1 MSLVRLIIK
10 CCPRNIYEVSNHQ
23 RSGKRLHNNLKITW
37 NMPHIIGSIDRNM
50 FELNIQKTLETYT
63 TTTRDF
69 LALFQLC
76 ATLITALRCSTLV
89 NMTVITIAASLF
101 TATWEDIFKITRI
114 SRNQSVEGCD
124 FDPLR
129 YFLVGD
135 KTFPLKT

>member
-37 NMPHIIGSIDRNM
+37 NMPHIIGSIDRKHVRIKHLKNTGNLYHNYKGL
-50 FELNIQKTLETYT
+50 FSLV
-63 TTTRDF
+63 
-69 LALFQLC
+69 LAICDANYCF
-76 ATLITALRCSTLV
+76 TLV

-114 SRNQSVEGCD
+114 SRNQSVKGCD

>member
-37 NMPHIIGSIDRNM
+37 NMPHIIGSIDRKHVRIKHPKNTGNLYHNYKGL
-50 FELNIQKTLETYT
+50 FSLV
-63 TTTRDF
+63 
-69 LALFQLC
+69 LAICDANYCF
-76 ATLITALRCSTLV
+76 TLV